1 MDAETPEWL
10 HDLTEVTKALG
21 EPAFVDHLMRL
32 LNRIVPVDH
41 CAVFTFSPEGR
52 AEHLFTQSKMPK
64 SRAERLAS
72 DYIGGYFA
80 DDPHFATLAGLRQGA
95 SATTEIIPLDP
106 KGDYDPA
113 YRQHFFEQN
122 DLIDKA
128 SIAAA
133 VESGVVY
140 CNFYRMGGS
149 GRYSPEDWRRL
160 THVLPLVTSLIAAH
174 YKMRREQAAGSH
186 PPGGGARS
194 LIHSVIGRAAP
205 PFDRLTA
212 REREVCARVLLG
224 FTTEAIALDLGV
236 ASSSVTTYRKRAYHK
251 LGVATQNELFSLCL
265 ATIERMRAPAAG

>member
-1 MDAETPEWL
+1 MSADPPEWL
-10 HDLTEVTKALG
+10 HDLTEVTKAQG

-41 CAVFTFSPEGR
+41 CAVFTFSPEGH

-72 DYIGGYFA
+72 DYVGGYFA
-80 DDPHFATLAGLRQGA
+80 DDPNFAAVERLRQGM
-95 SATTEIIPLDP
+95 ATTTDIMPLDLQ
-106 KGDYDPA
+106 GDYDAA
-113 YRQHFFEQN
+113 YRRHFFERN

-160 THVLPLVTSLIAAH
+160 THFLPLVTSLIAAH
-174 YKMRREQAAGSH
+174 YKMRHAYPAADATADGS
-186 PPGGGARS
+186 GARS

-205 PFDRLTA
+205 PFDRLTG

-224 FTTEAIALDLGV
+224 FTSEAIALDLGI
-236 ASSSVTTYRKRAYHK
+236 ASSSVATYRKRAYHK
-251 LGVATQNELFSLCL
+251 LGIASQNELFSLCL
-265 ATIERMRAPAAG
+265 AAIERTAAG